1 MWKKLW
7 RWIVDAILDK
17 ITPDIK
23 PPAK

>member
-23 PPAK
+23 PPVK